1 MAIEVFKLFGSI
13 MVDNEKANES
23 IKKTGSEADSLGSKF
38 LSGIGTVGKWGMA
51 IGGAAVAGGAALLGI
66 ANKASETT
74 DRIDK
79 LSNKIGISKQ
89 GFQEW
94 DYVLG
99 QNGMDVEKLQVGVKT
114 LTSQM
119 DAANSGNKGAIESFN
134 KLGLTWKD
142 GSGKLKNQ
150 EEMMNES
157 IMALAKMENGTE
169 KARMATDLF
178 GKAGMEMMPMLNNG
192 AEGITQL
199 KDRAHEL
206 GLVMS
211 DESVSAGVLLGDTM
225 DDVKDSFQA
234 VATKIG
240 VNVMPIVQKFLDFIL
255 DKMPLIQNVFGVVF
269 SAIGNFVSFVGNSLT
284 DAVSSINNKFGWII
298 NKVVEMKE
306 AFTNSMD
313 EFDDYGEAFKS
324 MIEVVMGPVGDLPIF
339 EEVGKIIS
347 AIREIISRVKGG
359 EGIGEAFK
367 AAFEWR
373 DSTVGNALLDLMGFC
388 TTIFESIKS
397 VIETVIQNLGP
408 VFEGLKNLFSITI
421 SAIATAWESWGK
433 PIWGFF
439 AEAVQKVA
447 EVFNYVWPMVV
458 NVFSGVCDTLNN
470 LWVSV
475 LKPIFEAIGVIVQ
488 YVLLPIFSSAFNDI
502 ANIVMNVF
510 NFIGTLWNTVLK
522 PILDGII
529 NFVGGIFSGNWSQV
543 WNGITQMLSGIWG
556 AIKMI
561 IWSPIEWAINKIGG
575 IVDSITAPF
584 RQAAD
589 SISNIWSSIKS
600 VFKLPHF
607 TFSGSM
613 NPLKWLD
620 DGLPSVGVEWY
631 AKGGVLNQPTVF
643 GMNGPNAMVGGEA
656 GPEAVAPISTLMDY
670 VRTAVDE
677 GMGNNL
683 SLIHI

>member
-13 MVDNEKANES
+13 MVDNEKANDS

-51 IGGAAVAGGAALLGI
+51 IGGAAVAGGAALLGM
-66 ANKASETT
+66 ASKASETT

-114 LTSQM
+114 LTAQM

-142 GSGKLKNQ
+142 GSGNLKNQ

-225 DDVKDSFQA
+225 DDVKNSFQA

-255 DKMPLIQNVFGVVF
+255 DKMPLIQKVFGVVF
-269 SAIGNFVSFVGNSLT
+269 SAIGNFVSLVGNSLT

-298 NKVVEMKE
+298 DKVVQMKE

-339 EEVGKIIS
+339 EEIGKIIS
-347 AIREIISRVKGG
+347 AIREIIYRVKGG
-359 EGIGEAFK
+359 EGIGEAFQ

-388 TTIFESIKS
+388 TTIFQSIES
-397 VIETVIQNLGP
+397 VIATVIQNLGP
-408 VFEGLKNLFSITI
+408 IFEGLKNLFSITM
-421 SAIATAWESWGK
+421 SALATAWESIGK
-433 PIWGFF
+433 PIWGYFV
-439 AEAVQKVA
+439 EVVQKVA
-447 EVFNYVWPMVV
+447 EVFNIVWPIVA
-458 NVFSGVCDTLNN
+458 NIFSGLCDTLNN
-470 LWVSV
+470 LWVSI
-475 LKPIFEAIGVIVQ
+475 LKPIFEAIGVVVQ
-488 YVLLPIFSSAFNDI
+488 YVLLPIFSSSFNSI
-502 ANIVMNVF
+502 ANAVMNAF
-510 NFIGTLWNTVLK
+510 RFIGDLWNNSLK

-529 NFVGGIFSGNWSQV
+529 NFVGGVFSGNF
-543 WNGITQMLSGIWG
+543 TQ
-556 AIKMI
+556 AFR
-561 IWSPIEWAINKIGG
+561 G
-575 IVDSITAPF
+575 IVEAVKGIFGGLVTVVKAPLNLVIGVVNKF
-584 RQAAD
+584 INGLNRLKIPD
-589 SISNIWSSIKS
+589 WVPGVGGKGINIPDIPMLAKG
-600 VFKLPHF
+600 
-607 TFSGSM
+607 TDYFSGSAYGNM
-613 NPLKWLD
+613 AL
-620 DGLPSVGVEWY
+620 VGE
-631 AKGGVLNQPTVF
+631 Q
-643 GMNGPNAMVGGEA
+643 
-656 GPEAVAPISTLMDY
+656 GPELVNLPTGSRVHTATETKDKLSQDEDNKPIQIFIDGKK
-670 VRTAVDE
+670 VFEA
-677 GMGNNL
+677 L
-683 SLIHI
+683 SPYAAMATRGYR